1 MFTAEG
7 SIVIMLSV
15 QIVVWRAAS
24 AFAAVLASVSCGS
37 TPAASALL
45 LRSGVAQTKDE
56 LGWTTLRDTELP
68 MTVSTAS
75 KTGCHL

>member
-1 MFTAEG
+1 MLTAEG

-37 TPAASALL
+37 TPTETALPL
-45 LRSGVAQTKDE
+45 SSGVAQTTDE
-56 LGWTTLRDTELP
+56 LGWTNLRDTELP